1 MGFGYPALV
10 VDTSGSV
17 TSIVV
22 VLGPNH
28 WLAASS
34 PSGRSQASDLLPMG
48 SRLLE
53 EAGIEWGAL
62 RGLAVVHGP
71 GSFTGLRIGVGFVQ
85 GLATALGL
93 RVMLISAFEAVA
105 RWFVETRG
113 IRSDAVLEVLFDAR
127 LGESYRALVQWRPS
141 HRGLQLVG
149 DPAVLVASQPIDGV
163 ERVQAP
169 SQSELVSPFAACPSA
184 CSLAGWAAAVMGDR
198 MAAND
203 STLHVVDVAHAQ
215 PLYVRERVAQTI
227 EERQSESAMRM
238 RPMQHNDLASI
249 MVIENQ
255 AYPHPWTTGNFK
267 DSLAAGYVGEVLVDQ
282 GVMVGYL
289 VWMRVVDEAHL
300 LNFTIAPARHRRGLG
315 QWMLMKWMDGL
326 RTLGIERVLLEVRP
340 SNRAALRLYQRNGFD
355 EIGMRK
361 GYYPDN
367 DGQRE
372 DALVLAR
379 GVSGI
384 ANRESAECTA

>member
-1 MGFGYPALV
+1 MGLGYPALV

-17 TSIVV
+17 TSL
-22 VLGPNH
+22 VLVIGPKD

-48 SRLLE
+48 GRLLD
-53 EAGIEWGAL
+53 EAGIEWRSL

-105 RWFVETRG
+105 RWFVDTRG
-113 IRSDAVLEVLFDAR
+113 IHTDAVLEVLFDAR
-127 LGESYRALVQWRPS
+127 LGESYRALVQWRPGQRS
-141 HRGLQLVG
+141 LQLVG
-149 DPAVLVASQPIDGV
+149 DPAVVIAGQAIEGV

-169 SQSELVSPFAACPSA
+169 SHSELQSPKAACPSA

-198 MAAND
+198 IAGAD
-203 STLHVVDVAHAQ
+203 ASLHLVDVAHAQ

-238 RPMQHNDLASI
+238 RPMQLSDLASI

-289 VWMRVVDEAHL
+289 VWMQVVDEAHL

-315 QWMLMKWMDGL
+315 QWMLMRWMAGL
-326 RTLGIERVLLEVRP
+326 RALGIDRVLLEVRP

-361 GYYPDN
+361 GYYPDS

-379 GVSGI
+379 GVSGL
-384 ANRESAECTA
+384 ASRESAECAA